1 MKIFSRIVKAPLAA
15 GAIMGLSGMVASA
28 IVAPAP
34 AYAYVQPI
42 WLNVNQ
48 SYYLSTQTPIARV
61 AVASP
66 DIADVI
72 VLSDNAVNIVANG
85 KAGTTTVN
93 VWTKNGMR
101 QEFKVVVSQI
111 NDGLAEQIKKA
122 INLPHVEVVVV
133 GNRVLLKGY
142 VNNQYEKELAFRIAA
157 LYIGDFGATQKN
169 SRTKNLQ
176 VSSDEASG
184 ETAEIESEEQVVDSN
199 NVVNLLQMINP
210 DQINIE
216 ALVLEINSDEA
227 QKLGVTYN
235 GTDTSTA
242 GEFTVTADSDRRS
255 KRNHWYT
262 RNWLY
267 TNFSK
272 INATINLLV
281 ENGKA
286 RVISRPNITTMS
298 GKSAGILVGGEIPYQ
313 SVDGNGNID
322 TEYKPYGISL
332 TLANPIVDQN
342 GNITSKVNAKVS
354 RIDWTNAITQNGYRQ
369 PALTT
374 RTAETVVNIPS
385 GMTMAIG
392 GLLDSEDTKSIQK
405 VPLLGD
411 IPLLGEL
418 FKYHND
424 SKQKSEIMILIT
436 PRVVNETTMVRMNDK
451 MQDAYYDMRRDDEAR
466 KEVDL
471 NGPIPPK
478 PVEVEEKAPEAQPT
492 IKERT
497 DAILAEE
504 RPVAPNDD
512 WGVFS
517 QKAREHEAKLAQE
530 RAEKQAA
537 ESKTTASN
545 SGSSAPVSL
554 W

>member
-1 MKIFSRIVKAPLAA
+1 
-15 GAIMGLSGMVASA
+15 MGLSGMVASA

-34 AYAYVQPI
+34 VYAYVQPI

-66 DIADVI
+66 DIADVV
-72 VLSDNAVNIVANG
+72 VLSDNAVNIVAKG

-537 ESKTTASN
+537 ESKAATA